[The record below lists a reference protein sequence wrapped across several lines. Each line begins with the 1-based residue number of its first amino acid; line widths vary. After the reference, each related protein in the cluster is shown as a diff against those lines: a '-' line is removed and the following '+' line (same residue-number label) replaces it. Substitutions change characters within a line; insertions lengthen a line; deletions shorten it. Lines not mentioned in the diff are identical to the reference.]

1 MRWGAFGFNPNEKET
16 YSGYYDEKL
25 GGSRALGPT
34 QDPLAELINGVKKTP
49 MITLKIDNDW
59 KITGEETIICQCDD
73 SGCGDKRGFEGEV
86 EGHIEDCG
94 CSHCHRELGKL

>member
-1 MRWGAFGFNPNEKET
+1 
-16 YSGYYDEKL
+16 
-25 GGSRALGPT
+25 
-34 QDPLAELINGVKKTP
+34 